1 MRGGRRNSGRAR
13 RGRCGAPWAA
23 HVPALDCAC
32 ASEQEK
38 FIKNAYPGP
47 VNRVETCCCAASSE
61 LQLSSEL
68 EVWEALSLWVN
79 YSLPDRKG
87 DVAQLL
93 GSCLR
98 LQDMD
103 VLQLQQLRQT
113 PLVRGGN
120 IPGQSALGT
129 SRTRG
134 TGRELKGKDTASR
147 QLPVAGRL

>member
-1 MRGGRRNSGRAR
+1 MRTGHEGRREKQWKGKEWALWHRLR
-13 RGRCGAPWAA
+13 APWLA

-38 FIKNAYPGP
+38 LIKNAQPGP
-47 VNRVETCCCAASSE
+47 VNHVETCCCAASSE

-87 DVAQLL
+87 DVAKLL

-113 PLVRGGN
+113 PLVRG
-120 IPGQSALGT
+120 QSIGHTEGLHRHGCSLQA
-129 SRTRG
+129 
-134 TGRELKGKDTASR
+134 A
-147 QLPVAGRL
+147 